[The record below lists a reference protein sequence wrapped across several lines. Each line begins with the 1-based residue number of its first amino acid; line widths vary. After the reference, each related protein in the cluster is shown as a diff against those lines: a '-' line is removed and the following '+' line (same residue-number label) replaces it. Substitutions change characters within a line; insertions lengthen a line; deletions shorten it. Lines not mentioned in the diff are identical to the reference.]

1 MSGEVKRSVT
11 VTATA
16 TALAIVSASA
26 IGCGAADPWVPDD
39 IDEEATLAAVG
50 DEGKTR
56 VCAAFED
63 YMLDQWRD
71 SYLVEAVCLAQ
82 AIMDNTDADAC
93 SDDAQACIET
103 PPAEVRNAVDTILA
117 QATCAR
123 IDVTAGGCERSVGDL
138 VECLDDLETEIAA
151 LRLTA
156 ACAAAGQE
164 VDPTWSLIDVPSS
177 CRDLA
182 EDC

>member
-1 MSGEVKRSVT
+1 MRVVVMVASVMT
-11 VTATA
+11 
-16 TALAIVSASA
+16 
-26 IGCGAADPWVPDD
+26 IGCGTADPWVPDD
-39 IDEEATLAAVG
+39 IDQEATLAAVG

-71 SYLVEAVCLAQ
+71 SYLVEAVCLAR

-93 SDDAQACIET
+93 GDDAQACIET
-103 PPAEVRNAVDTILA
+103 PPAEVRQGVEAILA

-123 IDVTAGGCERSVGDL
+123 VDVAAGGCERSVSDL
-138 VECLDDLETEIAA
+138 VDCLDAMESEIAA

-156 ACAAAGQE
+156 GCALAGQE
-164 VDPTWSLIDVPSS
+164 IDPSWSLIDVPSV
-177 CRDLA
+177 CLDLA